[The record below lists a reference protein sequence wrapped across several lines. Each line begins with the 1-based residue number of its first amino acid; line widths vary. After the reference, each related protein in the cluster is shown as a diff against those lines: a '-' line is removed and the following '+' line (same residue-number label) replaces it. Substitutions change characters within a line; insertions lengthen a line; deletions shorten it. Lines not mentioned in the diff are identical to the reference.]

1 MAAGRRADRGGRPS
15 PRGLAGGADDVVEG
29 PNRRVGRTSDGDFH
43 AGAPRCGVVVVAAAK
58 AAFASDPE
66 LGLCLRSRHEE
77 PAEAKRA

>member
-1 MAAGRRADRGGRPS
+1 MAGRAPGAWPEARTTSLRAPTGG
-15 PRGLAGGADDVVEG
+15 
-29 PNRRVGRTSDGDFH
+29 GRTSDGDFH

-66 LGLCLRSRHEE
+66 LGLCLRSRREE